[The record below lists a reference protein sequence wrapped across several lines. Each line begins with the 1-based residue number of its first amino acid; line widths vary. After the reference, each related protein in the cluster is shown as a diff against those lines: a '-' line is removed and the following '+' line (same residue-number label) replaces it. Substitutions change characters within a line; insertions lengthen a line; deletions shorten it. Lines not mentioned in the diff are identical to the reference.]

1 MNITKRQP
9 FSPGEIL
16 VEEFLVPLNLTHA
29 QLADLIKIPQCL
41 MNDIINNR
49 HEINSDIAIR
59 LGKVFGTSA
68 EVWLNLQ
75 MKWNLWHDLYES
87 KNTSEYESIK
97 RFEFRNKKLALS
109 PSF

>member
-1 MNITKRQP
+1 MNITKRKP

-16 VEEFLVPLNLTHA
+16 VEEFLEPLKLTHA
-29 QLADLIKIPQCL
+29 QLADLIKIPQSI

-87 KNTSEYESIK
+87 KNPSEYESIK
-97 RFEFRNKKLALS
+97 RFEFGHEKLALS

>member
-1 MNITKRQP
+1 MNITKRKP

-16 VEEFLVPLNLTHA
+16 VEEFLEPLNLSHV
-29 QLADLIKIPQCL
+29 QLAERIKIPHSRL
-41 MNDIINNR
+41 NDIINNR

-75 MKWNLWHDLYES
+75 MNSRLK
-87 KNTSEYESIK
+87 
-97 RFEFRNKKLALS
+97 FFFKKL
-109 PSF
+109 